1 MKKSVYR
8 RTLITLS
15 IVIFIYGLL
24 VFWLLRLEA
33 NAPGAEILT
42 IQDGIWYA
50 IATLTTVGYGDL
62 IPVTFGGRMLGL
74 VFLLSSVGIIG
85 FIIGQ
90 IGNIMSTIKENKAM
104 GLNGTSFTNHV
115 VIIGW
120 NEFAQSVMNHL
131 TAAGKCVAIVTK
143 IRTDVDIIRESYSS
157 ELVYTLYSD
166 YNNFDLIEKS
176 NIRKSSIVF
185 INLTDDTE
193 KLVYII
199 NLKKAF
205 DNLNYVVTLDNG
217 NLKNTFHHAGVTYAI
232 SKNEI
237 SSKLLASYIY
247 EPDVALFSEEIMA
260 YAHEEYDY
268 DMKQVLV
275 KGDNPFVNMFYE
287 KAFFDLKK
295 ESNVVLIGVVKIV
308 DGKRKM
314 LKNPEGS
321 ITIDQG
327 DYLILLMDRKG
338 EQKLKRLFKLEE
350 GLAGD

>member
-338 EQKLKRLFKLEE
+338 EQKLKRLFKMEE